1 LISNK
6 APRAQGAAAATAQN
20 GTDKL
25 LKDGRVPQNRTQHQ
39 ERFSP
44 SDFIQAFGTAEKC
57 YAALQTA
64 RWPND
69 SKPVI

>member
-1 LISNK
+1 LE
-6 APRAQGAAAATAQN
+6 
-20 GTDKL
+20 
-25 LKDGRVPQNRTQHQ
+25 DGRVPQNRTQHQ
-39 ERFSP
+39 ERFSL